1 MKEPLMYRFE
11 SPFWLAALLVL
22 PWIVY
27 RTRRRNRP
35 RISAPTL
42 GMADALPLS
51 FIVRTRWIIPGLKIA
66 AIGLVIL
73 AMARPQW
80 GSRETVRLTEG
91 VNIVLAMDLSES
103 MSALDFKMDG
113 KAVNR
118 LDAVKRVVKDFISK
132 RDGDRIGLVVFGS
145 EAYTQLPLTS
155 DYSAL
160 LSIIDRLEIGAAGK
174 STAIGDA
181 IGISLKRLR
190 DIDSKS
196 NIVILLTDGRSNT
209 GELNPSSATA
219 IAVENKVKVYTIGV
233 GTKGPVPFV
242 INDPLWGQRVVYQE
256 VDIDEGALKEI
267 ADRTG
272 GSYFHASDSEGLKK
286 IYDTIDRMERTE
298 VRVKSY
304 DNFNDLYPWF
314 ALPAMAVLFLSYL
327 LSNTRYLEIP

>member
-1 MKEPLMYRFE
+1 MYRFE
-11 SPFWLAALLVL
+11 SPFWLAALLLL
-22 PWIVY
+22 PCMLY
-27 RTRRRNRP
+27 MLRKRRHSG
-35 RISAPTL
+35 IGAPTL
-42 GMADALPLS
+42 RMADTLPRS
-51 FIVRTRWIIPGLKIA
+51 VIVRTRWIVPGLKMA
-66 AIGLVIL
+66 AIALVVM

-103 MSALDFKMDG
+103 MSALDFRIDG
-113 KAVNR
+113 NPVNR
-118 LDAVKRVVKDFISK
+118 LEAVKRVVKDFISK

-145 EAYTQLPLTS
+145 EAYTQLPLTN

-160 LSIIDRLEIGAAGK
+160 LSVIDRLEIGAAGK

-190 DIDSKS
+190 DIESKS
-196 NIVILLTDGRSNT
+196 NMVILLTDGRSNT
-209 GELNPSSATA
+209 GELDPSSATS
-219 IAVENKVKVYTIGV
+219 IAAENRVKVYTVGV
-233 GTKGPVPFV
+233 GSKGPVPFV
-242 INDPLWGQRVVYQE
+242 MNDPLWGQRVVYQE

-267 ADRTG
+267 AERTG
-272 GSYFHASDSEGLKK
+272 GIYFNASDSDGLKR

-314 ALPAMAVLFLSYL
+314 VLPAIGLLFLSYI
-327 LSNTRYLEIP
+327 LSSTRYLEVP